1 MQEKLV
7 TTSNQPA
14 WRVKEK
20 FNGYIKRYRLSRIA
34 TALDQHLC
42 KIDTEAI
49 KNDTWIKQRNSENP
63 LGII

>member
-1 MQEKLV
+1 MQVKLA

-14 WRVKEK
+14 WRVKQK
-20 FNGYIKRYRLSRIA
+20 YNGYIKRYRLSRIA

-49 KNDTWIKQRNSENP
+49 KNDTWIKQ
-63 LGII
+63 

>member
-1 MQEKLV
+1 MQVKLA

-14 WRVKEK
+14 RRVIKNY
-20 FNGYIKRYRLSRIA
+20 NGYIKRYRLNRIT

-49 KNDTWIKQRNSENP
+49 KNDTWIKQKNSENP